1 MLVLYQIT
9 VSFVA
14 ILVLLYDVLYRYGPA
29 SWHVAWT
36 HWTFTITLTHF
47 ILSAASLGNGQL
59 RVLAICCTLCV
70 DAGYWLAL
78 YPMRVYKGTH
88 KLKFPDPGGFAK
100 HGGSLLWLLGELAL
114 LPCSDVEGEGPP
126 PLQPLTPTETGV
138 VLLTSLAYVAWS
150 IYLYRT
156 TERQVYG
163 AFFRHPAVRCVFI
176 AVSVISAYCPCL
188 GCRSY
193 KEFTDARA
201 SCHARHVM
209 TQHNLS
215 DESSPFCTN
224 PTPVQAPPLLYTGF
238 MRATS
243 GGFMPGSCGWWFP
256 LLCIMHTPLH
266 FGLNWQKVSADVAPP
281 QRQ

>member
-176 AVSVISAYCPCL
+176 A
-188 GCRSY
+188 
-193 KEFTDARA
+193 
-201 SCHARHVM
+201 
-209 TQHNLS
+209 
-215 DESSPFCTN
+215 
-224 PTPVQAPPLLYTGF
+224 APPLLYTGF